1 MSSSPVDKTTQK
13 KASSGAEQQDQV
25 LADNA
30 KKNQQFSDQSRQSLF
45 GTYADGKYSGGS
57 ESEFLDPSKLNQTGL
72 SGTYLNQYN
81 NASNH
86 LADTTKN
93 AVGSTMQDLANR
105 GMGKAPAGFAADQE
119 RKAYQDEAGQQG
131 DLYAGAAGAEHSDA
145 LNNYWNATNMLNAN
159 ATNTDNLSLQ
169 GSQAAAS
176 NYANLYGTSSQQK
189 QNGWA
194 VAGQTLAGMGQAA
207 ATAYAGR

>member
-1 MSSSPVDKTTQK
+1 MSSSPVDSGTQK
-13 KASSGAEQQDQV
+13 KATQGAQTQDQV
-25 LADNA
+25 LAANA
-30 KKNQQFSDQSRQSLF
+30 AKNQQFADQSRQSLF
-45 GTYADGKYSGGS
+45 GTDTNGKYSGGS
-57 ESEFLDPSKLNQTGL
+57 VSDFLDPSKLNQTGL

-81 NASNH
+81 NAANKV
-86 LADTTKN
+86 ANTTKE
-93 AVGSTMQDLANR
+93 AVGTTEQDLASR

-119 RKAYQDEAGQQG
+119 RKAFQDQAGQTG
-131 DLYAGAAGAEHSDA
+131 DLYAGAAGQQHSDA
-145 LNNYWNATNMLNAN
+145 MSNYWNATNMLNAN
-159 ATNTDNLSLQ
+159 ATNTANLSLQ

-207 ATAYAGR
+207 SGFMP